1 MEKSYLIRSTTVL
14 WYTNLTLSAE
24 KGTWDEKSVMYS
36 ETRTWFFDLDMAE
49 GADLDEVMSVLKGT
63 DGFYRYVDDGTSE
76 EIECEWSEVPE
87 DWRGKGDPD
96 YTEEFRE
103 VAERELDGKERH
115 MVLSALVKKG

>member
-1 MEKSYLIRSTTVL
+1 MKKSM
-14 WYTNLTLSAE
+14 
-24 KGTWDEKSVMYS
+24 MYS

-87 DWRGKGDPD
+87 DWREGRSGLYRGVPRGC
-96 YTEEFRE
+96 RE
-103 VAERELDGKERH
+103 GA
-115 MVLSALVKKG
+115 

>member
-1 MEKSYLIRSTTVL
+1 MK
-14 WYTNLTLSAE
+14 
-24 KGTWDEKSVMYS
+24 KSVMYS

-103 VAERELDGKERH
+103 VAERELDPLQHGRYRGARGNRGGYNRLNARGEDVRP
-115 MVLSALVKKG
+115 